1 MSAALTMAAD
11 RSVLLVIDFQGRLM
25 PSIHDGAA
33 AMANARRLIDA
44 AGILS
49 VPVIYTEQNP
59 EGLGGTAPELLTD
72 GATLF
77 RKMNFDAVREPGFL
91 ELLPAGREIVVVGC
105 EAHVCVMQT
114 ALGLIEAGR
123 RVWLVQDAVGSR
135 RPESKDVAIARLRGA
150 GAAIV
155 TAEMVAFEWLG
166 DARHPRFRDVL
177 KLVK

>member
-1 MSAALTMAAD
+1 MAAA

-25 PSIHDGAA
+25 PSIHDGAP

-44 AGILS
+44 AGILG
-49 VPVIYTEQNP
+49 VPVVYTEQNP

-72 GATLF
+72 GAAVF
-77 RKMNFDAVREPGFL
+77 RKMTFDAMREPGFL
-91 ELLPAGREIVVVGC
+91 NLLPAEREVVVVGC

-123 RVWLVQDAVGSR
+123 RVWLVRDAIGSR
-135 RPESKDVAIARLRGA
+135 RAESKDVAVARLRAA
-150 GAAIV
+150 GATVV

-166 DARHPRFRDVL
+166 DARHPGFRDVL
-177 KLVK
+177 RLVK